1 MKKKIIIPI
10 VILIFSVFIFWIFIP
25 ESKDINTL
33 PEYGGIKKTESQ
45 KQADDEFI
53 KNAIKSMG
61 SREKT
66 VKYTLQKAWDLN
78 DKNNLDTAM
87 KRFNQVLLL
96 DPNNADAYFGF
107 GVISGKRG
115 QIDEAIKYL
124 HKAFELKPDYAEV
137 AYNLGFAYS
146 QKSYQSSLSQTK
158 KTGALKNAIKYYE
171 YATQKDS
178 SKAYYYGEWAN
189 ALYELGDYQ
198 EASRILE
205 MSEKIDTKGSQ
216 KLRQMI
222 NEKLNELVPSSI

>member
-10 VILIFSVFIFWIFIP
+10 VILIFSVFIIWKLIP
-25 ESKDINTL
+25 KPKDINTV
-33 PEYGGIKKTESQ
+33 PMYGGTNKTESQ
-45 KQADDEFI
+45 KQADDEFV
-53 KNAIKSMG
+53 KNATETMG
-61 SREKT
+61 SREKAIEYT
-66 VKYTLQKAWDLN
+66 VQKAWELN
-78 DKNNLDTAM
+78 DKNDLDTAM

-124 HKAFELKPDYAEV
+124 HKALELKPDYAEA

-146 QKSYQSSLSQTK
+146 QKSYQPSLSQTE
-158 KTGALKNAIKYYE
+158 KTEALKSAVKYYE

-198 EASRILE
+198 EASKILE
-205 MSEKIDTKGSQ
+205 MAEKIDTKGSQ

-222 NEKLNELVPSSI
+222 NAKLNK